1 MKRLSIFTSLVLLA
15 SLASCSNGNNKSE
28 VSSAPSFHYELTEDY
43 SDKYVSLKYDKSWK
57 ELDDL
62 FNGPAFTISG
72 SSEVHVYYTFF
83 DVNKI
88 SNDTYI
94 GNNIPSGENI
104 DSCTYT
110 NNNNIKFLKI
120 WKSNAK
126 MYSHA
131 TQNCVINIE
140 FDNCYDLHYKLIDD
154 FLNNIDIK
162 IPDTNQTVAPITTTK
177 SIQRTTKSIA
187 PRSKTFN
194 GSGDTVTEAFYAD
207 GCTRIKGEYKGESYF
222 NVTLYDSEGNYES
235 MVFSNVGQYTG
246 EKVFK
251 FEADKQYMF
260 EVSAKEGDWKI
271 SIE

>member
-1 MKRLSIFTSLVLLA
+1 MDSPTRSTPTSNSDSVTS
-15 SLASCSNGNNKSE
+15 SL
-28 VSSAPSFHYELTEDY
+28 
-43 SDKYVSLKYDKSWK
+43 
-57 ELDDL
+57 
-62 FNGPAFTISG
+62 
-72 SSEVHVYYTFF
+72 
-83 DVNKI
+83 
-88 SNDTYI
+88 
-94 GNNIPSGENI
+94 
-104 DSCTYT
+104 
-110 NNNNIKFLKI
+110 
-120 WKSNAK
+120 
-126 MYSHA
+126 
-131 TQNCVINIE
+131 
-140 FDNCYDLHYKLIDD
+140 
-154 FLNNIDIK
+154 
-162 IPDTNQTVAPITTTK
+162 
-177 SIQRTTKSIA
+177 